1 MRILSEPKL
10 DYNDV
15 LLVPKRSTINS
26 RRDVD
31 ITRSYT
37 FKHSG
42 LHYEGIPIMASNMD
56 GVGTFQMARTLADH
70 SMMTAIRKHYTMK
83 EWDIAANNPDL
94 DTAPFPD
101 KNIAVSTGTN
111 AIYDPDAADYKL
123 MNDLLTRWPTIDYI
137 CIDVAN
143 GYQENFARF
152 VSTVRE
158 RYPNKV
164 IIAGNVITPEMV
176 EQLIISGADIVKC
189 GIGPG
194 SACTTRIKAGV
205 GYPQFSGVVEC
216 ADAAHGMGG
225 HIIADG
231 GCTTPGDV
239 AKAFG
244 AGADFV
250 MLGGM
255 LAGHEEGE
263 YDDTETLGNSVR
275 FYGMSSDTAM
285 EKHGAR
291 KDGYRSAEG
300 RVVSIPFRGPVKKT
314 LIEIEGGLRSA
325 CTYIGARRLKDM
337 SKCAV
342 FVQVHRTHN
351 EWLAQYDTGES

>member
-1 MRILSEPKL
+1 MRIIPDVKL
-10 DYNDV
+10 DYKDV
-15 LLVPKRSTINS
+15 LLVPKRSTLTS

-31 ITRSYT
+31 LTRKYT
-37 FKHSG
+37 FKHSQ
-42 LHYEGIPIMASNMD
+42 YEYNGIPIMASNMD
-56 GVGTFQMARTLADH
+56 GVGTFNMARELAKH
-70 SMMTAIRKHYTMK
+70 NMMTVVRKHYTMN
-83 EWDIAANNPDL
+83 EWSHAVNVPNASRTDIDF
-94 DTAPFPD
+94 PFD
-101 KNIAVSTGTN
+101 NVAVSTGTN
-111 AIYDPDAADYKL
+111 AIFNDSAADYKL
-123 MNDLLTRWPTIDYI
+123 MSEVLENYPINFL

-143 GYQENFARF
+143 GYQENFVEF
-152 VSTVRE
+152 VEKTRE
-158 RYPNKV
+158 RYPDKV

-205 GYPQFSGVVEC
+205 GYPQLSGVIEC
-216 ADAAHGMGG
+216 ADAAHGLGG

-231 GCTTPGDV
+231 GCTNPGDV

-263 YDDTETLGNSVR
+263 YDEVKDGNVI
-275 FYGMSSDTAM
+275 FYGMSSDVAM
-285 EKHGAR
+285 AKHGSR

-300 RVVSIPFRGPVKKT
+300 RVVSIPYRGPVQNT
-314 LIEIEGGLRSA
+314 LTEVEGGVRSA
-325 CTYIGARRLKDM
+325 CTYVGARRLKDIG
-337 SKCAV
+337 KCAV
-342 FVQVHRTHN
+342 FVQVRRTHN
-351 EWLAQYDTGES
+351 DWFETYDTGDV